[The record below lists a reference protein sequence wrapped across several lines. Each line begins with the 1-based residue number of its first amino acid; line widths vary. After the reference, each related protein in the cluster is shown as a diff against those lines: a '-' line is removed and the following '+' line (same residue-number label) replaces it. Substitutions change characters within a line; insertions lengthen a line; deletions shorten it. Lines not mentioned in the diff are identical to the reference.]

1 MAHVA
6 VWRIP
11 FWFMRE
17 FMREMF
23 RWGSA
28 SVAASFGVA
37 EKEDAYVYKAK
48 LTLPEQVDADHA
60 KAALANGELTLV
72 LPKAAAV
79 TPAPDAKLRLPE
91 PVDAEQVKA
100 ALDNGQ
106 PALVVPKAAVTPAPV
121 PAPAKKRRTTEAVL
135 DHQRVSLGAERVAH
149 HVAAEAD
156 ILWGQPPRGGW
167 VDRRGT
173 RLG

>member
-1 MAHVA
+1 MARVA
-6 VWRIP
+6 VWDP
-11 FWFMRE
+11 FW

-48 LTLPEQVDADHA
+48 LTLPEQVDAEHA
-60 KAALANGELTLV
+60 KAALDNGELTLV

-79 TPAPDAKLRLPE
+79 APAPDAKLRLPE

-100 ALDNGQ
+100 ALDNGE
-106 PALVVPKAAVTPAPV
+106 PTPVAPKAAVTPAPV
-121 PAPAKKRRTTEAVL
+121 PAPAKKRRTTGSGPRSSA
-135 DHQRVSLGAERVAH
+135 RKPGRGARS
-149 HVAAEAD
+149 
-156 ILWGQPPRGGW
+156 PS
-167 VDRRGT
+167 RRG
-173 RLG
+173 